1 MTKPLKKRKRTSATV
16 APPVVHNRKTTYD
29 WTDIRREYIEGI
41 PVAGSPNEREWLT
54 LKELAERHDIP
65 YPRVRK
71 RSSAERW
78 PEHKQAAEYTAMMER
93 AKVRAKQI
101 ETNALD
107 FDDKAFTIAK
117 TGMALV
123 HARMAE
129 LGQDMQAH
137 RAIRAQALA
146 NKENGLPYKDKDLY
160 SAVRHNEIDAL
171 ASAAQKFQDIGMK
184 ALGTDVQKI
193 DLSGQLEGSTEITV
207 NISGEMKRDDPERLA
222 DMLAAMNQA
231 GVIPDDVLAAMSADD
246 EVIDAEVEED
256 EQPAIEGGEQV
267 ADGKQG

>member
-1 MTKPLKKRKRTSATV
+1 MTKPLRKRTRT
-16 APPVVHNRKTTYD
+16 PGTPTYNPTRKETIYD
-29 WTDIRREYIEGI
+29 WTGIRRDYIEGVPI
-41 PVAGSPNEREWLT
+41 RGSQEREWLS

-65 YPRVRK
+65 YGRVRK
-71 RSSAERW
+71 RSSSERW

-171 ASAAQKFQDIGMK
+171 ASAAQKFQDIGQR
-184 ALGTDVQKI
+184 ALGTDVKKI
-193 DLSGQLEGSTEITV
+193 DLSGELTSNTEVTI
-207 NISGEMKRDDPERLA
+207 NISDEVKRDDPERLA

>member
-78 PEHKQAAEYTAMMER
+78 PEHKQAAEYQATMER
-93 AKVRAKQI
+93 AKIRAKQI
-101 ETNALD
+101 ANNSLD
-107 FDDKAFTIAK
+107 FDDKAFGIAK
-117 TGMALV
+117 TGMALI

-129 LGQDMQAH
+129 LTQDMAAH
-137 RAIRAQALA
+137 KNTRARALA
-146 NKENGLPYKDKDLY
+146 DKENGIPIKDKDLHA
-160 SAVRHNEIDAL
+160 AVRYSEIEGL
-171 ASAAQKFQDIGMK
+171 ASAASKFQEIGMK
-184 ALGTDVQKI
+184 ALGTDVQRV
-193 DLSGQLEGSTEITV
+193 DLTGELTSAQEITINV
-207 NISGEMKRDDPERLA
+207 NSEVRRDDPERLA
-222 DMLAAMNQA
+222 EMLTAMNQA
-231 GVIPDDVLAAMSADD
+231 GVLSDDIMHAINGPDDDD
-246 EVIDAEVEED
+246 EVIDAEVVEGTQD
-256 EQPAIEGGEQV
+256 NEQSVREQ
-267 ADGKQG
+267 G